1 MTLILYDPGGKLA
14 LSSGKESDQY
24 PVLSLKFPS
33 AHKSIKSVLEIAQT
47 YLIVQ
52 AGFDEVNA
60 AMNSVVSEYEMS
72 IGSVWVGT
80 DIVAVSQ

>member
-14 LSSGKESDQY
+14 LSSGRESDQY
-24 PVLSLKFPS
+24 PVLSSRFPS
-33 AHKSIKSVLEIAQT
+33 AQKSIKSVSEIAQT

-60 AMNSVVSEYEMS
+60 VINSVV
-72 IGSVWVGT
+72 
-80 DIVAVSQ
+80 